1 MPPPFRVPP
10 RAGAA
15 VGLLTAVILGL
26 LIGGVAGVALHERS
40 EDDDTVAPTTTTG
53 GADATSSTTA
63 ATTTSSTATPG
74 ATGSGPTAPASSVTT
89 ASTTTTSST
98 TTSSTGTA
106 TSPTTTARGGAE
118 PTLAHTGA
126 PADLLLLLGL
136 AAGGLGLATRRTRT
150 CARRG

>member
-1 MPPPFRVPP
+1 MPPSFRVPP

-15 VGLLTAVILGL
+15 VGLLAAVILGL

-40 EDDDTVAPTTTTG
+40 EDDDTAAPTTT
-53 GADATSSTTA
+53 SS
-63 ATTTSSTATPG
+63 
-74 ATGSGPTAPASSVTT
+74 
-89 ASTTTTSST
+89 

-136 AAGGLGLATRRTRT
+136 AAGGVGLATRRTGT